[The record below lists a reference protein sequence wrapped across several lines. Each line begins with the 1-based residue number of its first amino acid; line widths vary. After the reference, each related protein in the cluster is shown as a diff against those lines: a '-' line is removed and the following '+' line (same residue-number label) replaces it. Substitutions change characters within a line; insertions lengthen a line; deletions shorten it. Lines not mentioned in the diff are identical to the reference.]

1 MSQESDRIFQKTT
14 TQLNLIKR
22 FHADINKELAS
33 GLATEQ
39 RKAELLQRR
48 SLLEKKEDKLAGID
62 SGGAQGGGSSL
73 LTTGIKGLVAAAVY
87 KTILNT
93 AQQISNAPINIAAMQ
108 GSAVQGFL
116 GKQLADMQSGQ
127 FVYQGMFGSERQKA
141 MEMGRGAAERQ
152 RFLDILNPL
161 RWTGFVTGEEQA
173 RVSRLTTE
181 GTNRAFEGLVGQ
193 QPYQKAAVDLLQQNS
208 SGFLGTQ
215 RMLGMGDKGLF
226 NFLNGVTGAGFMPEQ
241 GMQAA
246 QSIIGAGGSSR
257 MGTDAVMA
265 LKAQRGLDLTNAPE
279 LLGKLSGNLGGSGA
293 SKNALIEIFATGQQ
307 IGLDRSRF
315 AEENR
320 RFVSKCNRNCGKIG
334 PYFR

>member
-1 MSQESDRIFQKTT
+1 
-14 TQLNLIKR
+14 
-22 FHADINKELAS
+22 
-33 GLATEQ
+33 
-39 RKAELLQRR
+39 
-48 SLLEKKEDKLAGID
+48 
-62 SGGAQGGGSSL
+62 
-73 LTTGIKGLVAAAVY
+73 
-87 KTILNT
+87 
-93 AQQISNAPINIAAMQ
+93 
-108 GSAVQGFL
+108 
-116 GKQLADMQSGQ
+116 
-127 FVYQGMFGSERQKA
+127 

-161 RWTGFVTGEEQA
+161 CWTGFVTGEEQA

-307 IGLDRSRF
+307 IGLDRSNLLKKTEDF
-315 AEENR
+315 L
-320 RFVSKCNRNCGKIG
+320 KML
-334 PYFR
+334 